1 MALISRLGVVL
12 GLDSAEFNAGLGKAE
27 SALTKMGIKSVAIG
41 NVVQDLAYK
50 IAGAVPAALKL
61 AAEIDDLAK
70 ANEVA
75 VSTVLNLSKA
85 LQLSGGESANAGKLL
100 ASFTNKVDEAAT
112 GTKKAQESFADVGV
126 TLKDL
131 ATLTGQQLFEKTIA
145 GLAKI
150 EDPVRRNA
158 LAMELLGKA
167 VRGVDIGGFADTL
180 INNSTDFSKSEKAF
194 NDIGQAMDRL
204 DEFTQRAS
212 TSLAT
217 MFAPAL
223 KTSVSF
229 LDEFVFGWNKLE
241 DAIRR
246 TNKAQRENSEW
257 QPTATIG
264 DKPKGGMFNLPA
276 EYSADANVRSVTD
289 AKGEEARKKAAS
301 DAESLKKKIES
312 QTDALSQQIR
322 QYQLQTAEIGE
333 QKSEYQ
339 KMLLEFE
346 KGGRFADV
354 RNEKLKEAALLNA
367 KALDDAKNQA
377 EINKINYQLEVQ
389 RAIELGNLYEQGRQ
403 ITEDIKER
411 KYLQDEAVNAQ
422 LIELENQR
430 QRLEYE
436 QQMAGLA
443 DTQVQKALKL
453 FDLSKE
459 ALALY
464 REGELTE
471 QQIAK
476 LIEAKSAVIM
486 AEEENTRAQNTFQAG
501 WDRAFNNFMER
512 AKDSSVIGAETF
524 TNMTSSMTS
533 ALERFVE
540 TGKLSFSDLIRSMIQ
555 DLIKFMIK
563 AQAAKVF
570 GFIGDALGFGFG
582 GGADLSPSASYGGI
596 IGMKATGGDVYGNTP
611 YIVGE
616 RGAELFVPKNSG
628 TIIPNNQLSSA
639 LSSQPQNVYNA
650 PVIQNMSAIDTQSA
664 LQFLQ
669 RNKEGVWAA
678 TQSAQRSMP
687 MQRGS

>member
-50 IAGAVPAALKL
+50 IAGAVPAALKF

-75 VSTVLNLSKA
+75 VGTVLNLSKA
-85 LQLSGGESANAGKLL
+85 LQLNGGESANAGKLL
-100 ASFTNKVDEAAT
+100 ASFTNKIDEAAT
-112 GTKKAQESFADVGV
+112 GSKKAQESFNDVGV

-131 ATLTGQQLFEKTIA
+131 ATLTGQELFEKTIA
-145 GLAKI
+145 GLSKI

-167 VRGVDIGGFADTL
+167 VRGVDIEGIADEYL
-180 INNSTDFSKSEKAF
+180 NNKQKFDNAETSFKQ
-194 NDIGQAMDRL
+194 IGKAMDNI
-204 DEFTQRAS
+204 DIMS
-212 TSLAT
+212 TKMKIDLANKVG
-217 MFAPAL
+217 P
-223 KTSVSF
+223 
-229 LDEFVFGWNKLE
+229 VFEYL
-241 DAIRR
+241 
-246 TNKAQRENSEW
+246 TNKANETYLKLEQLGESKVFRFLMFGPVGSFIA
-257 QPTATIG
+257 PSG
-264 DKPKGGMFNLPA
+264 DSKSGSQYA
-276 EYSADANVRSVTD
+276 EGKIKRSTSTDNVRNVID
-289 AKGEEARKKAAS
+289 AKAEEARKKAES

-346 KGGRFADV
+346 KGGKYADL
-354 RNEKLKEAALLNA
+354 RNEKLKQAALLNA
-367 KALDDAKNQA
+367 QALDDAKNQA
-377 EINKINYQLEVQ
+377 EINKINYQIEVQ

-411 KYLQDEAVNAQ
+411 KYLQDESVKAQ
-422 LIELENQR
+422 LRELENQA

-436 QQMAGLA
+436 KQMAGLA
-443 DTQVQKALKL
+443 DTQVEKALKL

-464 REGELTE
+464 KEGELTD

-486 AEEENTRAQNTFQAG
+486 AEEENRRAQNTFQAG

-524 TNMTSSMTS
+524 SNMTNSMTS

-570 GFIGDALGFGFG
+570 GFIGDIFGFAG

-596 IGMKATGGDVYGNTP
+596 IGMRAAGGDVYGNTP

-639 LSSQPQNVYNA
+639 FSSQPQNVYNA

-678 TQSAQRSMP
+678 SQSAQRSMP